1 MRVRRL
7 KTNMSK
13 LSLIVKGIIKENPT
27 FVLVLGMCP
36 TLGTTTSAIN
46 GMGLGLATTF
56 VLILS
61 NMVIS
66 GIAPLIPSK
75 VKIPSYIVVIAALVT
90 ILQFVMQAYVPSL
103 YETLGLFIPLIVV
116 NCIVLG
122 RAEAYACKNSILDS
136 ALDGIGIGLGFTA
149 SLTVIGFVRELLGG
163 LSVFGNKLV
172 EADGMLAFV
181 LAPGAFLVLGYL
193 MVLFNKATK
202 K

>member
-46 GMGLGLATTF
+46 GMGMGLATTF

-90 ILQFVMQAYVPSL
+90 ILQFVMQAY
-103 YETLGLFIPLIVV
+103 
-116 NCIVLG
+116 G

>member
-1 MRVRRL
+1 
-7 KTNMSK
+7 MSK
-13 LSLIVKGIIKENPT
+13 LSLITKGIIKENPT

-46 GMGLGLATTF
+46 GMGMGLATTF

-66 GIAPLIPSK
+66 AIAPLIPAK

-90 ILQFVMQAYVPSL
+90 VLQFLMQAYVPSL
-103 YETLGLFIPLIVV
+103 YATLGLFIPLIVV

-122 RAEAYACKNSILDS
+122 RAEAFACKNSVIDS
-136 ALDGIGIGLGFTA
+136 ACDGLGIGLGFTL
-149 SLTVIGFVRELLGG
+149 SLGVIGFVRELLGG
-163 LSVFGNKLV
+163 LSVFGNKLCDG
-172 EADGMLAFV
+172 DGMLAFV

-193 MVLFNKATK
+193 MMLFNKAK
-202 K
+202 AK

>member
-1 MRVRRL
+1 MG
-7 KTNMSK
+7 KFG
-13 LSLIVKGIIKENPT
+13 LILKGIIKENPT

-46 GMGLGLATTF
+46 GMGMGLATTF

-66 GIAPLIPSK
+66 AIAPLIPAK

-90 ILQFVMQAYVPSL
+90 VLQFIMQAYVPAL
-103 YETLGLFIPLIVV
+103 YATLGLFIPLIVV

-122 RAEAYACKNSILDS
+122 RAEAFACKNSVIDS
-136 ALDGIGIGLGFTA
+136 ALDGVGIGLGFTL
-149 SLTVIGFVRELLGG
+149 SLTTIGFVRELLGG

-172 EADGMLAFV
+172 EGDGMLAFV

>member
-1 MRVRRL
+1 MG
-7 KTNMSK
+7 KFG
-13 LSLIVKGIIKENPT
+13 LILKGIIKENPT

-46 GMGLGLATTF
+46 GMGMGLATTF

-66 GIAPLIPSK
+66 SIAPLIPAK

-90 ILQFVMQAYVPSL
+90 VLQFVMQAYVPAL
-103 YETLGLFIPLIVV
+103 YATLGLFIPLIVV

-122 RAEAYACKNSILDS
+122 RAEAFACKNSVIDS
-136 ALDGIGIGLGFTA
+136 ALDGVGIGLGFTL
-149 SLTVIGFVRELLGG
+149 SLTTIGFVRELLGG

-172 EADGMLAFV
+172 EGDGMLAFV

>member
-1 MRVRRL
+1 
-7 KTNMSK
+7 MSK
-13 LSLIVKGIIKENPT
+13 LSLITKGIIKENPT

-46 GMGLGLATTF
+46 GMGMGLATTF

-66 GIAPLIPSK
+66 AIAPLIPSK

-90 ILQFVMQAYVPSL
+90 VLQFLMQAYVPAL
-103 YETLGLFIPLIVV
+103 YATLGLFIPLIVV

-122 RAEAYACKNSILDS
+122 RAEAYASKNTVVDS
-136 ALDGIGIGLGFTA
+136 ALDGIGIGLGFTIA
-149 SLTVIGFVRELLGG
+149 LTIIGFVRELLGG
-163 LSVFGNKLV
+163 LSIFGNKLV
-172 EADGMLAFV
+172 DGDGMLAFV

-193 MVLFNKATK
+193 MVLFNKAK